1 MVNLLALA
9 SACSFFNRAIDW
21 RCPSS
26 ALAAAGPELLAAAAV
41 PDPPAVAAAAASEPA
56 SSAAAAAE
64 LVQVAAVPAEA
75 QAEGRPWRGRT

>member
-21 RCPSS
+21 RSPSS

-41 PDPPAVAAAAASEPA
+41 PDPPAVAAEAASEPA